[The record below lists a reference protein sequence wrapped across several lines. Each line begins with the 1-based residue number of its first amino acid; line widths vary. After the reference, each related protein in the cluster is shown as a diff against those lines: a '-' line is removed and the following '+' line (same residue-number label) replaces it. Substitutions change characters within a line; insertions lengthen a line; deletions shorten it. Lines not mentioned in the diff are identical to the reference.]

1 MGIEP
6 FLIAYAI
13 NLIVAQRLVRKLCT
27 KCKKRLTDYDEVT
40 MEAAGLNLEEWKRYE
55 IYQAVGCD
63 ECGGSGYKGRMAI
76 HEALYFTKELRHLIV
91 KSGEEV
97 DEELLKDQ
105 AKKDGTLNLRESGL
119 EKVKLGM
126 TSIEEVL
133 SSTTED

>member
-1 MGIEP
+1 

-13 NLIVAQRLVRKLCT
+13 NLIVAQRLVRKLCQ
-27 KCKKRLTDYDEVT
+27 KCKKKVTEYDEVF
-40 MEAAGLNLEEWKRYE
+40 MEAAGLITEEWLKHETFR
-55 IYQAVGCD
+55 AAGCD
-63 ECGGSGYKGRMAI
+63 ECNGTGYKGRMAI

-91 KSGEEV
+91 KSGEDV
-97 DEELLKDQ
+97 DEETLKIQ
-105 AKKDGTLNLRESGL
+105 AQKDGTLSLRESGF

>member
-13 NLIVAQRLVRKLCT
+13 NLIVAQRLIRKICQ
-27 KCKKRLTDYDEVT
+27 KCKKRVTEYDEVY
-40 MEAAGLNLEEWKRYE
+40 MEAAGLNVKEWLKLETYR
-55 IYQAVGCD
+55 AAGCD
-63 ECGGSGYKGRMAI
+63 ECNGTGYKGRMAI

-97 DEELLKDQ
+97 DEETLKLQ
-105 AKKDGTLNLRESGL
+105 ALKDGTLSLRESGF